1 MLCSKVVT
9 GLSTCLIVSKEVG
22 NTLIMFSVFV
32 HMLRMLIDW
41 FLGWCEGDEFWVLW
55 GIVI

>member
-1 MLCSKVVT
+1 MLCAKVVT

-32 HMLRMLIDW
+32 HMS
-41 FLGWCEGDEFWVLW
+41 VN
-55 GIVI
+55 